1 MTETDVF
8 SAIADPTRRAVLDL
22 LARGPRNAGGIAAE
36 FPRLTQPGVSR
47 HLKVLRRAKLVEV
60 TVRAQ
65 QRIYK
70 LNPEGLA
77 ELYEWVAKYQA
88 MWPDTLDALGRYLDA
103 RGIGEKAKRKKR
115 SRNDPR
121 GMRHPDASS

>member
-1 MTETDVF
+1 MPDVF
-8 SAIADPTRRAVLDL
+8 SAIVDPTRRAILDL
-22 LARGPRNAGGIAAE
+22 LARSPHNAGSIATA

-47 HLKVLRRAKLVEV
+47 HLKVLRKAKLVEV

-70 LNPEGLA
+70 LNPDGLA

-88 MWPDTLDALGRYLDA
+88 MWPATLDALERYLDA
-103 RGIGEKAKRKKR
+103 RAASEKPKGKKR
-115 SRNDPR
+115 
-121 GMRHPDASS
+121 